1 MADPTVFNGESEDQT
16 ADDFDDANEPKLI
29 RLDTKIRRLESQKM
43 DLSNEN
49 NDLKER
55 IKKVTMEFDRLRNEQ
70 AEMRQEMDQLDEDK
84 RILESIT
91 ARSTILETE
100 VARLQHDLITSIS
113 EVDEANKEL
122 IHLKGELEEKGSLIE
137 RLDRE
142 ITELKK
148 ERVEGEQR
156 ERDLDRKVGVLEVT
170 GTEEMSKRVRIE
182 EDLRDKVDGLRR
194 KVMELEAEL
203 GRTRFELETTREGHR
218 ESEEKATGLQVK
230 LLELIEEVEKKTA
243 EGIIG
248 KSREIVAASGSKGK
262 GPSVSWLV
270 AAGTAGAIIV
280 AAAAVYV
287 CSRKRS

>member
-16 ADDFDDANEPKLI
+16 ADDFDDAGEPKLI

-70 AEMRQEMDQLDEDK
+70 AEMRQELDQLDEDK

-91 ARSTILETE
+91 ARSAILETE

-113 EVDEANKEL
+113 EADETNKEL
-122 IHLKGELEEKGSLIE
+122 IRLKGELEEKGSLVE

-142 ITELKK
+142 ITELNK

-156 ERDLDRKVGVLEVT
+156 ERELDRKVGVLEVT
-170 GTEEMSKRVRIE
+170 ETEETSKRVRIE
-182 EDLRDKVDGLRR
+182 EELRDKVDGLRR

-203 GRTRFELETTREGHR
+203 GRTRFELETTRKGHR
-218 ESEEKATGLQVK
+218 ESEEKATELQMK
-230 LLELIEEVEKKTA
+230 LLELIEELEKKTA
-243 EGIIG
+243 ESIIG

-262 GPSVSWLV
+262 GPSVPSLV